1 MQSMM
6 VEPDPSHYFIFKIG
20 FPSSFRYKRNAMRV
34 SKLMRS
40 WPRTSSERA
49 GDLIE
54 YAIAN
59 GGRLP
64 HLRSAAGNLYWF
76 QYHCIDVIL
85 FLISISFIALLA
97 VCKFFKFLVQCMCS
111 GSKKQKKE

>member
-1 MQSMM
+1 
-6 VEPDPSHYFIFKIG
+6 
-20 FPSSFRYKRNAMRV
+20 MRV

-54 YAIAN
+54 YALVN

-64 HLRSAAGNLYWF
+64 HLRSVAGNLYWF

-85 FLISISFIALLA
+85 FLICVIFIASLA
-97 VCKFFKFLVQCMCS
+97 VFKVFKLLIRCVCK
-111 GSKKQKKE
+111 GSTKQKKE

>member
-1 MQSMM
+1 M
-6 VEPDPSHYFIFKIG
+6 D
-20 FPSSFRYKRNAMRV
+20 FPSFQVWIFLFRYKTNAMRV
-34 SKLMRS
+34 SKLMKS

-54 YAIAN
+54 YAIVN

-76 QYHCIDVIL
+76 QYHCIDVII
-85 FLISISFIALLA
+85 FLIFVIFVALLA
-97 VCKFFKFLVQCMCS
+97 VCKFLKFLVRCVCS
-111 GSKKQKKE
+111 GLKKQKEE

>member
-1 MQSMM
+1 MM
-6 VEPDPSHYFIFKIG
+6 HV
-20 FPSSFRYKRNAMRV
+20 SSCRYKTNAMRV

-54 YAIAN
+54 YALVN

-64 HLRSAAGNLYWF
+64 HLRSVAGNLYWF

-85 FLISISFIALLA
+85 FLISVIFIVLFA
-97 VCKFFKFLVQCMCS
+97 VCKVFKLLVRWTCS
-111 GSKKQKKE
+111 GSKKEKNE